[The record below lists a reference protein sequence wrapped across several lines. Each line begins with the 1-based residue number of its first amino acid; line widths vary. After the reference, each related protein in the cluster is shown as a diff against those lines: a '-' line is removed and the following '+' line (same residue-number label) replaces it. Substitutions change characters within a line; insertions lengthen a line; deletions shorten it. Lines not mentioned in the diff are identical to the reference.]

1 MLPELHARAASW
13 YELNGQPEA
22 AVVHAQQAGD
32 TDRVARLVLQLANP
46 VWASGRVDTV
56 LRWMEWCAAHGPI
69 EQHPAVAVH
78 GALIYALIGHTGDA
92 ERWATAAER
101 TTFVG
106 TLPDGNTM
114 AGSLAYLRAL
124 VCRDGLDAM
133 RKDARVALEGL
144 GPTSPYR
151 ASMLHAEGLA
161 ALLEGD
167 LVAADL
173 FFSRALDEATSAGV
187 VPFLPLLLAERGI
200 VASARDRWSEAR
212 QLATQ
217 ALAIMRQHELD
228 DYWTSALVYAWA
240 ARVASRRGDVA
251 QARELTTRAARLRP
265 LLTYALPIVSVQA
278 LLELARAYLTL
289 GELGGA
295 HAALNQI
302 ADVLRH
308 RPRLGDLPRQAEE
321 LRRQLQASSG
331 ERLGLSSLTTAEL
344 RLVPLLPTHLTL
356 VEIGQRLFISRH
368 TVKTHAI
375 SVYRKLGVSTRSEAI
390 DRLQQLGLAPTP

>member
-1 MLPELHARAASW
+1 
-13 YELNGQPEA
+13 
-22 AVVHAQQAGD
+22 
-32 TDRVARLVLQLANP
+32 VLQLANP

-56 LRWMEWCAAHGPI
+56 LRWMEWFSTRGPI

-78 GALIYALIGHTGDA
+78 GALIYALIGHAGDA

-114 AGSLAYLRAL
+114 EASLAYLRAL
-124 VCRDGLDAM
+124 VCRNGLDAM
-133 RKDARVALEGL
+133 RKDARTALEGL
-144 GPTSPYR
+144 SPTSPYR
-151 ASMLHAEGLA
+151 ATMLHAEGLA

-167 LVAADL
+167 LVEADL
-173 FFSRALDEATSAGV
+173 FFSRAVDEASSAGV
-187 VPFLPLLLAERGI
+187 VPFVPLLLAERGI
-200 VASARDRWSEAR
+200 VAIARDRWSEAR
-212 QLATQ
+212 QLSAG
-217 ALAIMRQHELD
+217 ALAIMGQHELD

-240 ARVASRRGDVA
+240 ARVASRQGEVA

-289 GELGGA
+289 GEPGGA
-295 HAALNQI
+295 HAALGQI
-302 ADVLRH
+302 EDVLRH
-308 RPRLGDLPRQAEE
+308 RLQLGDLRRQADE
-321 LRRQLQASSG
+321 LRGQLEASTG
-331 ERLGLSSLTTAEL
+331 DLGGLSSLTTAEL